1 MERKGQTSRSTS
13 SISQPFSVSSG
24 TLVVTQS
31 PDDIS
36 VMEGATVNITCCW
49 TVTFGRVGVNWLK
62 NQTVIK
68 NEVKQNQS
76 QGSLKEE
83 TKMCSSLNFSNI
95 QTKDSGTYI
104 CKVTLEIPSLFE
116 AKGNGTV
123 ITVREKTENDNGNS
137 NRKESGVSSG
147 TLVVTQSPDDI
158 SVMEGA
164 TVNITCCWPGKFG
177 RVGVNWLKNQTVI
190 KNEVKQ
196 NQSQGSLKEETKMC
210 SSLNFSNIQTKDSGT
225 YICKVTLEIPS
236 LFEAKGNGTVITVR
250 EKTENDNGNSTRK
263 ESDFGEAPTKVII
276 SLAVVVPLLLTTLVC
291 YCTLRRKQALAAR
304 VIYEV
309 PHVDSDVA
317 EMDKHSTNSSLG
329 SSQWR
334 QVPLYESFYFEHVDP
349 KESE

>member
-1 MERKGQTSRSTS
+1 MPVPLTVMSSLYIIFYLLTILCSTLS
-13 SISQPFSVSSG
+13 LTGVSSG

-137 NRKESGVSSG
+137 NRKESVLYIC
-147 TLVVTQSPDDI
+147 TRTMVVHSP
-158 SVMEGA
+158 MCKCLCTFLKWHKA
-164 TVNITCCWPGKFG
+164 TVEPGLQK
-177 RVGVNWLKNQTVI
+177 L
-190 KNEVKQ
+190 
-196 NQSQGSLKEETKMC
+196 S
-210 SSLNFSNIQTKDSGT
+210 
-225 YICKVTLEIPS
+225 
-236 LFEAKGNGTVITVR
+236 
-250 EKTENDNGNSTRK
+250 
-263 ESDFGEAPTKVII
+263 
-276 SLAVVVPLLLTTLVC
+276 
-291 YCTLRRKQALAAR
+291 
-304 VIYEV
+304 
-309 PHVDSDVA
+309 
-317 EMDKHSTNSSLG
+317 
-329 SSQWR
+329 
-334 QVPLYESFYFEHVDP
+334 
-349 KESE
+349 

>member
-1 MERKGQTSRSTS
+1 MMSFSDFWRLLGQPIAIFLTEELATLLPVTRRDTGEQMEDNLNVEAAATEVELVEEEEETLVNKKNAS
-13 SISQPFSVSSG
+13 SIVWQHFGFNKDDVDQKIVKCKLCKKTVASSQ
-24 TLVVTQS
+24 
-31 PDDIS
+31 
-36 VMEGATVNITCCW
+36 
-49 TVTFGRVGVNWLK
+49 
-62 NQTVIK
+62 
-68 NEVKQNQS
+68 
-76 QGSLKEE
+76 
-83 TKMCSSLNFSNI
+83 
-95 QTKDSGTYI
+95 
-104 CKVTLEIPSLFE
+104 
-116 AKGNGTV
+116 
-123 ITVREKTENDNGNS
+123 
-137 NRKESGVSSG
+137 GVSSG